1 MKFYFIAGEA
11 SGDLHASNLILQLKQ
26 LRPNA
31 QFRGWGGD
39 KMQAAD
45 MKLVKHY
52 RDTAFMG
59 FIPVIRNL
67 RTIFR
72 NIDRC
77 KADITEYQPDAIVLV
92 DYSGFN
98 LRIAEFAHKA
108 GYTVFYYISPQ
119 VWAWRKSRVKKIKS
133 FVDKMYSIIPF
144 EKQFYAERGVVVE
157 YVGHPLLDVID
168 TSNSVSDQSTDSSK
182 PIIALLPGS
191 RKQEISSMLPVMS
204 QITAAFPDYEFH
216 VAAISAHGNEFY
228 DHLIDNKKIV
238 FDWDDT
244 YGLLRKSAAALV
256 TSGTATVETA
266 LHKVPQ
272 VVCYKGNYLSYLIV
286 KNLVDIKYISMV
298 NLIMEE
304 EVVTELI
311 QGEFNVANLTVEL
324 NSILNP
330 TGRERQK
337 NLYQKLIEKLGRPGA
352 SERAAKSML
361 KFLGNPQLR
370 GNL

>member
-1 MKFYFIAGEA
+1 M
-11 SGDLHASNLILQLKQ
+11 
-26 LRPNA
+26 
-31 QFRGWGGD
+31 
-39 KMQAAD
+39 
-45 MKLVKHY
+45 
-52 RDTAFMG
+52 
-59 FIPVIRNL
+59 
-67 RTIFR
+67 
-72 NIDRC
+72 
-77 KADITEYQPDAIVLV
+77 
-92 DYSGFN
+92 
-98 LRIAEFAHKA
+98 
-108 GYTVFYYISPQ
+108 
-119 VWAWRKSRVKKIKS
+119 
-133 FVDKMYSIIPF
+133 
-144 EKQFYAERGVVVE
+144 
-157 YVGHPLLDVID
+157 
-168 TSNSVSDQSTDSSK
+168 
-182 PIIALLPGS
+182 
-191 RKQEISSMLPVMS
+191 
-204 QITAAFPDYEFH
+204 
-216 VAAISAHGNEFY
+216 
-228 DHLIDNKKIV
+228 
-238 FDWDDT
+238 
-244 YGLLRKSAAALV
+244 LRKSAAALV